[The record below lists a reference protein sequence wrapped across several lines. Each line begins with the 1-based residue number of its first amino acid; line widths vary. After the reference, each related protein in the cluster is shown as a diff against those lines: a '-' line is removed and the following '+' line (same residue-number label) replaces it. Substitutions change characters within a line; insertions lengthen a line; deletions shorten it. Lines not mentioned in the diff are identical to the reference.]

1 MYVRIL
7 EVMPWIRKEIRLP
20 DHFELIYDINDET
33 RKVIAQTVTTPN
45 PIFAQFS
52 TPVNP
57 SKTSPGSYQNQSV
70 RHYGNVIEFSPEDI
84 YEPDLDMTELL
95 KLLPDYPTDPN
106 FIWPPGSGSCT
117 IFPGWVFCLI
127 FLEICAILLIIS

>member
-1 MYVRIL
+1 MYVCIL

-45 PIFAQFS
+45 PIFA
-52 TPVNP
+52 P

-70 RHYGNVIEFSPEDI
+70 RYYGNVIEFSPEDV

-95 KLLPDYPTDPN
+95 KLLPDYPQDPN

-117 IFPGWVFCLI
+117 IFPGCVFCLI
-127 FLEICAILLIIS
+127 FLEFCAILLTIS